1 MTRSSPV
8 LPAAPSP
15 AKLASPDQ
23 GDASPAIRATRKADV
38 AGAPPREAPAR
49 IASKATGPKM
59 PAKTS
64 TKSPG
69 KTPAKVPQGELFL
82 LDSPLH
88 GEIRGE
94 RSLMAFPFFALSKN
108 AWMKPLSYRTDTVTI
123 EVRPSASG
131 VATIYDKE
139 IVLYIASL
147 MAAKLEA
154 GDEVA
159 QDFVFTAHDLFSVTG
174 SNHSARSYGRLS
186 EALER
191 LQGTQIKTNIEAGG
205 EGEEGFFSWLSEAKL
220 HYSKTRSGE
229 RRLKAIKVRLCD
241 WLFRAILLDR
251 HVLDYAIA
259 YFQLGPIERRI
270 YEVARSTGDGDGFEI
285 DLPTFRLQIGY
296 QNPLANFRAALKQI
310 AGTDTIPDYHLELVD
325 TAVEPEEPGRRGR
338 KANPVRVM
346 ITRRPIALAPAL
358 SSEPLPDSP
367 PSPDPR
373 SSTAEPLDSAASNSE
388 ISGSGESPATDSDHA
403 FK

>member
-1 MTRSSPV
+1 MTRSPTV
-8 LPAAPSP
+8 
-15 AKLASPDQ
+15 K
-23 GDASPAIRATRKADV
+23 R
-38 AGAPPREAPAR
+38 
-49 IASKATGPKM
+49 
-59 PAKTS
+59 
-64 TKSPG
+64 TKDG
-69 KTPAKVPQGELFL
+69 KTPPSRIPQGELFL
-82 LDSPLH
+82 LDSPLY

-108 AWMKPLSYRTDTVTI
+108 AWMKPLSYQTDTVTI

-154 GDEVA
+154 GEDVA

-220 HYSKTRSGE
+220 HYNKTRAGE
-229 RRLKAIKVRLCD
+229 RRLKAVKVRLCD

-251 HVLDYAIA
+251 HVLDYAAA

-285 DLPTFRLQIGY
+285 DLATFRLQIGY
-296 QNPLANFRAALKQI
+296 QNPLANFRAALRQI
-310 AGTDTIPDYHLELVD
+310 AGADTIPDYRLELIETVSDPDAVVD
-325 TAVEPEEPGRRGR
+325 AAKRGR
-338 KANPVRVM
+338 KSNPVKVV
-346 ITRRPIALAPAL
+346 ITRRPVLLAESAPAIGPPTG
-358 SSEPLPDSP
+358 SAHEAGREGARESMRDSISELRRESAAPDS
-367 PSPDPR
+367 DQ
-373 SSTAEPLDSAASNSE
+373 A
-388 ISGSGESPATDSDHA
+388 
-403 FK
+403 

>member
-1 MTRSSPV
+1 MARSTSSSRSTPV
-8 LPAAPSP
+8 QSGKPAGIP
-15 AKLASPDQ
+15 Q
-23 GDASPAIRATRKADV
+23 GD
-38 AGAPPREAPAR
+38 
-49 IASKATGPKM
+49 
-59 PAKTS
+59 
-64 TKSPG
+64 
-69 KTPAKVPQGELFL
+69 LFL

-108 AWMKPLSYRTDTVTI
+108 AWMKPLTYDHATVSI

-154 GDEVA
+154 GETVE
-159 QDFVFTAHDLFSVTG
+159 QDFIFTAHDLFSVTG

-220 HYSKTRSGE
+220 HYTKTKAGE
-229 RRLKAIKVRLCD
+229 RRLKAVKVRLCD

-251 HVLDYAIA
+251 HVLDYAAA

-270 YEVARSTGDGDGFEI
+270 YEVARSTCEGDGLDI
-285 DLPTFRLQIGY
+285 DLATFRLQIGY
-296 QNPLANFRAALKQI
+296 QNPLSNFKAALKQI
-310 AGTDTIPDYHLELVD
+310 VATDSIPDYHLELVEE
-325 TAVEPEEPGRRGR
+325 TAGEGGAVDATPRRGR
-338 KANPVRVM
+338 RAPQARVL
-346 ITRRPIALAPAL
+346 ITPRPHVPAL
-358 SSEPLPDSP
+358 QTLNDA
-367 PSPDPR
+367 
-373 SSTAEPLDSAASNSE
+373 TAGRGGVDVESLAESRNESDFDAAE
-388 ISGSGESPATDSDHA
+388 
-403 FK
+403 

>member
-1 MTRSSPV
+1 M
-8 LPAAPSP
+8 
-15 AKLASPDQ
+15 
-23 GDASPAIRATRKADV
+23 
-38 AGAPPREAPAR
+38 AR
-49 IASKATGPKM
+49 
-59 PAKTS
+59 
-64 TKSPG
+64 
-69 KTPAKVPQGELFL
+69 TPASNRPAHGPDGIPQRDLFA

-108 AWMKPLSYRTDTVTI
+108 AWMKPLTYDHATVSI

-154 GDEVA
+154 GDRVE
-159 QDFVFTAHDLFSVTG
+159 QDFVFTAHDLFSATG

-220 HYSKTRSGE
+220 HYSKTKSGE
-229 RRLKAIKVRLCD
+229 RRLKAVKVRLCD
-241 WLFRAILLDR
+241 WLYRAILLDR
-251 HVLDYAIA
+251 HVLDYAAA

-270 YEVARSTGDGDGFEI
+270 YEVARSTCEEGNVLDI
-285 DLPTFRLQIGY
+285 DLATFRLQIGY
-296 QNPLANFRAALKQI
+296 QNPLSNFKAALKQI
-310 AGTDTIPDYHLELVD
+310 VATDGIPDYHLELV
-325 TAVEPEEPGRRGR
+325 EETEAAPPAGDAPPRRGR
-338 KANPVRVM
+338 RAPQARVV
-346 ITRRPIALAPAL
+346 ITPRGPAL
-358 SSEPLPDSP
+358 TVDA
-367 PSPDPR
+367 PR
-373 SSTAEPLDSAASNSE
+373 E
-388 ISGSGESPATDSDHA
+388 G
-403 FK
+403 

>member
-1 MTRSSPV
+1 M
-8 LPAAPSP
+8 
-15 AKLASPDQ
+15 
-23 GDASPAIRATRKADV
+23 
-38 AGAPPREAPAR
+38 AR
-49 IASKATGPKM
+49 
-59 PAKTS
+59 
-64 TKSPG
+64 
-69 KTPAKVPQGELFL
+69 TPASNRPVTAGDGIPQRDLFA

-108 AWMKPLSYRTDTVTI
+108 AWMKPLTYDHATVSI

-154 GDEVA
+154 GDRVE
-159 QDFVFTAHDLFSVTG
+159 QDFVFTAHDLFSATG

-220 HYSKTRSGE
+220 HYSKTKSGE
-229 RRLKAIKVRLCD
+229 RRLKAVKVRLCD
-241 WLFRAILLDR
+241 WLYRAILLDR
-251 HVLDYAIA
+251 HVLDYAAA

-270 YEVARSTGDGDGFEI
+270 YEVARSTCEEGNVLDI
-285 DLPTFRLQIGY
+285 DLATFRLQIGY
-296 QNPLANFRAALKQI
+296 QNPLSNFKAALKQI
-310 AGTDTIPDYHLELVD
+310 VATDGIPDYHLELV
-325 TAVEPEEPGRRGR
+325 EETEAAPPAGDAPPRRGR
-338 KANPVRVM
+338 RAPQARVV
-346 ITRRPIALAPAL
+346 ITPRGPAL
-358 SSEPLPDSP
+358 TADA
-367 PSPDPR
+367 PR
-373 SSTAEPLDSAASNSE
+373 E
-388 ISGSGESPATDSDHA
+388 G
-403 FK
+403 

>member
-1 MTRSSPV
+1 M
-8 LPAAPSP
+8 
-15 AKLASPDQ
+15 
-23 GDASPAIRATRKADV
+23 
-38 AGAPPREAPAR
+38 AR
-49 IASKATGPKM
+49 
-59 PAKTS
+59 
-64 TKSPG
+64 
-69 KTPAKVPQGELFL
+69 TPASNRPAHGADGIPQRDLFA

-108 AWMKPLSYRTDTVTI
+108 AWMKPLTYDHATVSI

-154 GDEVA
+154 GDRVE
-159 QDFVFTAHDLFSVTG
+159 QDFVFTAHDLFSATG

-220 HYSKTRSGE
+220 HYSRTRGGE
-229 RRLKAIKVRLCD
+229 RRLKAVKVRLCD

-251 HVLDYAIA
+251 HVLDYAAA

-270 YEVARSTGDGDGFEI
+270 YEVARSSGEDRLEV
-285 DLPTFRLQIGY
+285 DLATFRLQIGY
-296 QNPLANFRAALKQI
+296 QNPLANFRNALKQI
-310 AGTDTIPDYHLELVD
+310 AASDSIPDYRLELIEQAPD
-325 TAVEPEEPGRRGR
+325 EREAPRRGR
-338 KANPVRVM
+338 RSAPVQVVLS
-346 ITRRPIALAPAL
+346 RRPAQLG
-358 SSEPLPDSP
+358 SDDSQ
-367 PSPDPR
+367 
-373 SSTAEPLDSAASNSE
+373 
-388 ISGSGESPATDSDHA
+388 GCESPAG
-403 FK
+403 

>member
-1 MTRSSPV
+1 MTRSPTV
-8 LPAAPSP
+8 
-15 AKLASPDQ
+15 K
-23 GDASPAIRATRKADV
+23 R
-38 AGAPPREAPAR
+38 
-49 IASKATGPKM
+49 
-59 PAKTS
+59 
-64 TKSPG
+64 TKDG
-69 KTPAKVPQGELFL
+69 KTTPSRIPQGELFL
-82 LDSPLH
+82 LDSPLY

-108 AWMKPLSYRTDTVTI
+108 AWMKPLSYQTDTVTI

-154 GDEVA
+154 GEDVA

-220 HYSKTRSGE
+220 HYNKTRAGE
-229 RRLKAIKVRLCD
+229 RRLKAVKVRLCD

-251 HVLDYAIA
+251 HVLDYAAA

-285 DLPTFRLQIGY
+285 DLATFRLQIGY
-296 QNPLANFRAALKQI
+296 QNPLANFRAALRQI
-310 AGTDTIPDYHLELVD
+310 AGADTIPDYRLELIETVSDPDAVVD
-325 TAVEPEEPGRRGR
+325 TAKRGR
-338 KANPVRVM
+338 KSNPVKVV
-346 ITRRPIALAPAL
+346 ITRRPALLAESAPAIGPPTE
-358 SSEPLPDSP
+358 SVREGARESMRDSISESRRE
-367 PSPDPR
+367 S
-373 SSTAEPLDSAASNSE
+373 AALDSDRAS
-388 ISGSGESPATDSDHA
+388 
-403 FK
+403 

>member
-1 MTRSSPV
+1 MTRSPTV
-8 LPAAPSP
+8 
-15 AKLASPDQ
+15 K
-23 GDASPAIRATRKADV
+23 R
-38 AGAPPREAPAR
+38 
-49 IASKATGPKM
+49 
-59 PAKTS
+59 
-64 TKSPG
+64 TKDG
-69 KTPAKVPQGELFL
+69 KTTPSRIPQGELFL
-82 LDSPLH
+82 LDSPLY

-108 AWMKPLSYRTDTVTI
+108 AWMRPLSYQTDTVTI

-154 GDEVA
+154 GEDVA

-220 HYSKTRSGE
+220 HYNKTRAGE
-229 RRLKAIKVRLCD
+229 RRLKAVKVRLCD

-251 HVLDYAIA
+251 HVLDYAAA

-285 DLPTFRLQIGY
+285 DLATFRLQIGY
-296 QNPLANFRAALKQI
+296 QNPLANFRAALRQI
-310 AGTDTIPDYHLELVD
+310 AGADTIPDYRLELIETVSDPDAVVD
-325 TAVEPEEPGRRGR
+325 TAKRGR
-338 KANPVRVM
+338 KSNPVKVV
-346 ITRRPIALAPAL
+346 ITRRPALLVESPPIGPPTETAREVVRESL
-358 SSEPLPDSP
+358 RDSISESRRDSNSPDSNG
-367 PSPDPR
+367 
-373 SSTAEPLDSAASNSE
+373 AL
-388 ISGSGESPATDSDHA
+388 
-403 FK
+403 